1 MEFKNVLELHDYV
14 YQNKLYEKD
23 VKITIVYSKDN
34 WNKSFSEMQRTYTTN
49 TEQKYFN
56 PNMCGCSLFGNCLD
70 GIDLGV
76 RLDWYNWQA
85 EKVILHI

>member
-1 MEFKNVLELHDYV
+1 MEFKNVLSLHDYV

-34 WNKSFSEMQRTYTTN
+34 WQKPFTEIQRTYETN
-49 TEQKYFN
+49 TKQKYFI
-56 PNMCGCSLFGNCLD
+56 PNMCGASLFGNCLD

-76 RLDWYNWQA
+76 RLDWYNWQV
-85 EKVILHI
+85 EKAILHI